1 MWAACPSARHQ
12 PSLRPP
18 SFFTRL
24 LRFSI
29 CQASAV
35 PFFPGGSA
43 EGDVLVGVEFF
54 DGDGDGALAAVFLV
68 DGGGVGCFALGSFA
82 ADAGFGVGFDSAV
95 ALWAAESDSTVLVG
109 FADGFP
115 CVFVPVGV
123 PFGSFF
129 AFEVLGWDQEVFGC
143 PLYEEGAAVEQQYLL
158 SAFGSY
164 RDCLDYLL
172 VGVLVVHDHVDT
184 HSVERPHEG
193 YSVDGVTFVGDDFFE
208 VGEVFEGDEDSVESV
223 ESVVVV
229 GGNGSA
235 VRYVLSVGAPRGS
248 GL

>member
-1 MWAACPSARHQ
+1 MGGLSECPTPAVFEAAVVFYEAVEVLDLS
-12 PSLRPP
+12 S
-18 SFFTRL
+18 
-24 LRFSI
+24 
-29 CQASAV
+29 SAV

-123 PFGSFF
+123 PFG
-129 AFEVLGWDQEVFGC
+129 
-143 PLYEEGAAVEQQYLL
+143 
-158 SAFGSY
+158 
-164 RDCLDYLL
+164 
-172 VGVLVVHDHVDT
+172 
-184 HSVERPHEG
+184 
-193 YSVDGVTFVGDDFFE
+193 
-208 VGEVFEGDEDSVESV
+208 
-223 ESVVVV
+223 
-229 GGNGSA
+229 
-235 VRYVLSVGAPRGS
+235 
-248 GL
+248 